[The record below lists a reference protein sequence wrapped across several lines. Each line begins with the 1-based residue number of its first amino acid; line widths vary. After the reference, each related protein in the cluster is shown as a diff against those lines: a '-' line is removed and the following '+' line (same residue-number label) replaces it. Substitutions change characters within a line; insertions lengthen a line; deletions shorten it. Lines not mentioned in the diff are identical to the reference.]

1 MATDSTNLIIVES
14 PSKARTLKR
23 YLDDSYQIEASVGHI
38 RDLPKSDLGV
48 EVDNGFKPTYVAS
61 EDKSKV
67 IKQLKKLIKKA
78 TTLYLATD
86 PDREGEAIAWHL
98 AEILKPSI
106 PIKRLVFHE
115 ITKKAI
121 QESFDHTREIDQSL
135 VSAQEARRILDRLW
149 GYQVSQKLWYNVKG
163 GLSAGRVQSPAIKIV
178 VDREKER
185 GRFIE
190 SEYWSISAEFQSDD
204 GTFNSLLIKFDGD
217 KIATG
222 KDFDKET
229 GSISKSNI
237 LTLDQDEAEKLAKIF
252 SKSSWQVGNVEQ
264 KPITQNPYPPFI
276 TSTLQQEGIRKLR
289 MSSQQV
295 MRTAQHLYEEGYIT
309 YMRTDSVSLSNEAIK
324 ASRDSIRER
333 YSNKYLP
340 DKPRIFKNKV
350 KNAQEAHEAIRPA
363 GSSFKTPNELKGKL
377 DDPVWKL
384 YDLIWK
390 RTLASQMKSAKLQMT
405 KIDIN
410 DGSAHFEAKGKVIQF
425 PGFLKVYVEDID
437 DPNQEKDDQ
446 ESVLPPLTV
455 GMDLTV
461 ILFSPKQHFT
471 KPSPRYTEASLVKE
485 LENLGIGRPSTYASI
500 MGNIQKRGY
509 VRKVKGALI
518 PTFTA
523 YAVVQF
529 LERYFTDMVNLQFTA
544 NLEDTLDAIS
554 RSEIKSADFLSHFYF
569 GKNGMPGLL
578 KLLNSEFDKD
588 QSRTIMELKSENDET
603 IAIKIGRYGIYLQ
616 GMDANSTLPD
626 ESIPSEIS
634 FENASNSLKKS
645 TDAPVEICSHPESD
659 EPVLI
664 KSGRYGPYL
673 QCGDKMKSLL
683 PGMVIEEITPN
694 IAKGIISLPRDLGK
708 HPDSGNMIKA
718 DIGRYGPYLRCG
730 KKTSSVNA
738 PDSILDL
745 DLKRAVELLSIE
757 GKKSGPQVI
766 KKLGVDPETKIAIEI
781 KDGRY
786 GAYVTN
792 GKINAT
798 LPKTTPADDITLEI
812 AIQLIADKKAKG
824 PARKKYFKRK
834 S

>member
-1 MATDSTNLIIVES
+1 MAEDSINLIIVES

-23 YLDDSYQIEASVGHI
+23 YLNDNYQIEASVGHI

-48 EVDNGFKPTYVAS
+48 DVDNGFKPTYVAS
-61 EDKSKV
+61 ENKSKV
-67 IKQLKKLIKKA
+67 IKQLKKIMKNA
-78 TTLYLATD
+78 CTLYLATD

-121 QESFDHTREIDQSL
+121 QESFDHTRDIDQSL
-135 VSAQEARRILDRLW
+135 VGAQEARRILDRLW

-163 GLSAGRVQSPAIKIV
+163 GLYAGRVQSPAIKIV

-185 GRFIE
+185 ARFTE
-190 SEYWSISAEFQSDD
+190 SEYWSIRAEFQIKNNAFDA
-204 GTFNSLLIKFDGD
+204 LLTEYETD

-222 KDFDKET
+222 KDFDKES

-237 LTLDQDEAEKLAKIF
+237 LTLDQGRAKKLAKEF
-252 SKSSWQVGNVEQ
+252 SNSIWKVAKVEQ
-264 KPITQNPYPPFI
+264 KPVTQNPYPPFI

-309 YMRTDSVSLSNEAIK
+309 YMRTDSVSLSNEAIQ
-324 ASRDSIRER
+324 ASRNTILSR
-333 YSNKYLP
+333 YGNEYLP
-340 DKPRIFKNKV
+340 EKPRTFKNKV

-363 GSSFKTPNELKGKL
+363 GSSFKTPDEIKNKL
-377 DDPVWKL
+377 ENSEWKL

-405 KIDIN
+405 TVDIS
-410 DGSAHFEAKGKVIQF
+410 DGAAHFEAKGKVIQF

-437 DPNQEKDDQ
+437 DPNQDKDDQ
-446 ESVLPPLTV
+446 ESVLPPLNEN
-455 GMDLTV
+455 MDLSGNSFT
-461 ILFSPKQHFT
+461 PKQHFT

-485 LENLGIGRPSTYASI
+485 LENLGIGRPSTYAAI
-500 MGNIQKRGY
+500 MGNIQNRGY
-509 VRKVKGALI
+509 VRKVKGSLI

-529 LERYFTDMVNLQFTA
+529 LERYFADMVNLQFTA
-544 NLEDTLDAIS
+544 KLEDTLDAIS
-554 RSEIKSADFLSHFYF
+554 RNEMKSDDFLNHFYF
-569 GKNGMPGLL
+569 GQEGAPGL
-578 KLLNSEFDKD
+578 KTLLDSEFDKD
-588 QSRTIMELKSENDET
+588 LSRTIMELKDKHDET
-603 IAIKIGRYGIYLQ
+603 IAVKIGRYGVYIQ
-616 GMDANSTLPD
+616 GLNKNATLLD
-626 ESIPSEIS
+626 EFIPSEIS
-634 FENASNSLKKS
+634 FEDASNSLMKK
-645 TDAPVEICSHPESD
+645 TDDPVEICSHPESGD
-659 EPVLI
+659 PILL
-664 KSGRYGPYL
+664 KNGRYGPYL

-683 PGMVIEEITPN
+683 PGLEMDEVTPH
-694 IAKGIISLPRDLGK
+694 IAQSIISLPKELGS
-708 HPDSGNMIKA
+708 HPKTGDVIKV
-718 DIGRYGPYLRCG
+718 DIGRYGPYIRCG
-730 KKTSSVNA
+730 KKSASVNT

-745 DLKRAVELLSIE
+745 SLERAVELLSSE
-757 GKKSGPQVI
+757 RKKSGPRII
-766 KKLGVDPETKIAIEI
+766 KDLGIDPETQAAIEI

-798 LPKTTPADDITLEI
+798 LPKTTPMDEVTLEI
-812 AIQLIADKKAKG
+812 AIQLIAEKKIKG
-824 PARKKYFKRK
+824 TSKRRFKKRV
-834 S
+834 